1 MLFCYP
7 LPEARILTRSGAT
20 PDTKPVRVEQPQT
33 ISHFAKIDIKKAVV
47 HAGIPNKF
55 SSDVP
60 RSKRHFS
67 KKGLVQMHE

>member
-1 MLFCYP
+1 LSN
-7 LPEARILTRSGAT
+7 L
-20 PDTKPVRVEQPQT
+20 KT

-47 HAGIPNKF
+47 HAGISNKF